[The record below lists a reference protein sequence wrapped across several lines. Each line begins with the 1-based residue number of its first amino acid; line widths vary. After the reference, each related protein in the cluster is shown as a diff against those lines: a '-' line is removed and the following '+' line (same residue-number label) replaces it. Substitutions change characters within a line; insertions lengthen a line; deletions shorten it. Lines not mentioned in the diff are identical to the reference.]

1 MDTDKTLRI
10 RRGIVRALYDYS
22 GPQDLDT
29 VAAHHAVMIESVPV
43 ALLRQ
48 EWDNLSAANIIQPL
62 PGYGGS
68 VAKLEPGFRLRM
80 GQAGGNLPPV
90 EILFGHEVL

>member
-29 VAAHHAVMIESVPV
+29 VAAHHVY
-43 ALLRQ
+43 
-48 EWDNLSAANIIQPL
+48 QPR
-62 PGYGGS
+62 S
-68 VAKLEPGFRLRM
+68 
-80 GQAGGNLPPV
+80 
-90 EILFGHEVL
+90 